1 MSTDDP
7 QAEVKEF
14 KKAVNMSAKALTAW
28 LNTKESQAVGFKST
42 DDAES
47 VGHDSGTKIVA
58 LLGKSLKEF
67 SIADIAHARKVVGY
81 IHRHLAQRP
90 TGDIGSTPW
99 RYSLMNWGHDPQ
111 DPHLSPL
118 HTQSGDTGSRDQVR
132 DVVAAHVPSQSKRP
146 VERGGK
152 NRSGT

>member
-1 MSTDDP
+1 MTTDGS
-7 QAEVKEF
+7 QAYVKEF
-14 KKAVNMSAKALTAW
+14 KKAVNMSSKALTAW
-28 LNTKESQAVGFKST
+28 LNTKESKAVGFKST

-47 VGHDSGTKIVA
+47 VGHDSGKKIVA

-67 SIADIAHARKVVGY
+67 STADIAHARKVVGY

-90 TGDIGSTPW
+90 TGDIGDTPW

-111 DPHLSPL
+111 DPHRSPL
-118 HTQSGDTGSRDQVR
+118 HTQSGNTASRDPVR
-132 DVVAAHVPSQSKRP
+132 NQSKRP
-146 VERGGK
+146 VEQGGK